1 MKLRFVLKS
10 FESKGL
16 IKVSAELRSLCESL
30 DCKVAGVVA
39 LPIRIKKY
47 CVLRS
52 PHIDKDSRE
61 AFELRVHKHF
71 IDIVLENSQVLD
83 QLLKLEVP
91 AGVLCS
97 LQVLEN

>member
-1 MKLRFVLKS
+1 MKLRFILKS
-10 FESKGL
+10 FESSTL
-16 IKVSAELRSLCESL
+16 RKVSTEISNLCLELN
-30 DCKVAGVVA
+30 CKVAGVVA

-71 IDIVLENSQVLD
+71 IDITTEDPSVLD
-83 QLLKLEVP
+83 NLLKIEVP
-91 AGVLCS
+91 SGVLCS
-97 LQVLEN
+97 IQVLN